1 MMAEQ
6 VLFEDS
12 DDLPEDEVQEIPKEI
27 RRLKIETFD
36 YPVEVIVKKIQE
48 NDIILRPEYQRNF
61 VWDRKKSISLIES
74 ILLNIPLPPIYLT
87 EEDDSSFSVIDGLQ
101 RLHTFLDYYEDKFSL
116 NGLKGEGLIELN
128 KQTYSGLVKNFPK
141 AKRILN
147 KGIIRIIVINKD
159 SHPDIKYD
167 IFEKLNSGS
176 TKLNDQEVRNCIYH
190 GSLNSLIMGSYDKD
204 NQTYKKNGLRH
215 NNILQ
220 KAMNLE
226 EAHSRYL
233 DAEVVL
239 RILAIIKYGN
249 DIDTKYKSSMKL
261 LINLYMNEN
270 KNLNDALLQD
280 VKNLFDDTI
289 TKIYQVFVDKSF
301 KRFHKDDIEKS
312 LNRSIMDCLVFSFS
326 NYSLESLI
334 ANKEAIVNKMDD
346 MLNDG
351 SNNYIYHDDIYS
363 IDLSFKESVTNWTSS
378 KSRLKARLSLWSK
391 SLKEIIGY

>member
-1 MMAEQ
+1 MSEQ
-6 VLFEDS
+6 NLFEDS
-12 DDLPEDEVQEIPKEI
+12 DDLPEDEVLEIPKEI
-27 RRLKIETFD
+27 RRLKIQTFD
-36 YPVEVIVKKIQE
+36 YPVEVIVKKIKDG
-48 NDIILRPEYQRNF
+48 DIVLRPEYQRDF
-61 VWDRKKSISLIES
+61 IWERKKSISLIES
-74 ILLNIPLPPIYLT
+74 ILLNIPLPPIYLA
-87 EEDDSSFSVIDGLQ
+87 EEDDSTLSVIDGLQ
-101 RLHTFLDYYEDKFSL
+101 RLHTFLDYYDDKFPL
-116 NGLKGEGLIELN
+116 NGLKGEGLSELN
-128 KQTYSGLVKNFPK
+128 KLTYSGLVKNYPK

-147 KGIIRIIVINKD
+147 QGIIRIIVINKD
-159 SHPDIKYD
+159 SDPDIKYD
-167 IFEKLNSGS
+167 IFERLNSGS

-204 NQTYKKNGLRH
+204 KQTYKKNGLRH

-239 RILAIIKYGN
+239 RVLSIIKYGN

-270 KNLNDALLQD
+270 KNLTDSLLQD
-280 VKNLFDDTI
+280 VKNLFNETI
-289 TKIYQVFVDKSF
+289 TKIYQVFGSKAF

-326 NYSLESLI
+326 KYSLDTLI
-334 ANKEAIVNKMDD
+334 TNKEAIVNKMDD
-346 MLNDG
+346 MLNNS

-391 SLKEIIGY
+391 SLEEIMGY

>member
-1 MMAEQ
+1 MTEQ

-12 DDLPEDEVQEIPKEI
+12 DDLPEDEIQEIPKEI

-48 NDIILRPEYQRNF
+48 NDIILRPEYQRDF

-74 ILLNIPLPPIYLT
+74 ILLNIPLPPIYLA

-101 RLHTFLDYYEDKFSL
+101 RLHTFLDYYEDKFAL

-190 GSLNSLIMGSYDKD
+190 GSLNSLIMGGYDKD
-204 NQTYKKNGLRH
+204 NQTYNKNGLRH
-215 NNILQ
+215 NKILQ

-270 KNLNDALLQD
+270 KNLSDSLLQD
-280 VKNLFDDTI
+280 VKNLFNETI
-289 TKIYQVFVDKSF
+289 TKIYQVFGDKSF

-326 NYSLESLI
+326 KYSLESLI
-334 ANKEAIVNKMDD
+334 ANKEAIVNRMDD

-351 SNNYIYHDDIYS
+351 SNSYIYHDDIYS

-378 KSRLKARLSLWSK
+378 KSRLKARLSLWNK
-391 SLKEIIGY
+391 SLEEIMGY